1 MPRQPHLLTVHTAVV
16 SAAVTAVP
24 GIVAILTGQLL
35 LFPSLGPT
43 AVMLSYEPAH
53 PSMRTYNV
61 VVAHIVG
68 LLSGFAAVLLFGL
81 ANAPSVFQLRVLSA
95 PRVAAAALAIL
106 LAVLLELAL
115 DATHAPAASTTLL
128 AALGSFRPTW
138 HDGITV
144 FAGVLAVAI
153 AGELGRRVQH
163 ASRRS
168 AGMDDA
174 QPTNRSVH
182 SLGKDGDA

>member
-1 MPRQPHLLTVHTAVV
+1 MMPGQPRLLSLQTAIV

-24 GIVAILTGQLL
+24 GVVGVLTGQLP

-53 PSMRTYNV
+53 RSMRPYNV
-61 VVAHIVG
+61 IVSHIAG

-81 ANAPSVFQLRVLSA
+81 ANAPSVFQLRVLSM

-115 DATHAPAASTTLL
+115 DATHPPAASTTLL

-138 HDGITV
+138 HDGLTV
-144 FAGVLAVAI
+144 IAGVLIMGI

-163 ASRRS
+163 VSKS
-168 AGMDDA
+168 
-174 QPTNRSVH
+174 RSV
-182 SLGKDGDA
+182 GNADVTTTRDFPE